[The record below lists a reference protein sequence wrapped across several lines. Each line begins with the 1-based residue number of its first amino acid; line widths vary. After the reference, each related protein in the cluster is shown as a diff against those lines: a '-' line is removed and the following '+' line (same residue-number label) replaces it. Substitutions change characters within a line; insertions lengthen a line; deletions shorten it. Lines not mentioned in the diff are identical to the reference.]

1 MLIVWGYFNNLVY
14 LSYNGHALKLKT
26 STKPSGTGKQC
37 SSNKWHVVDYCPTTL
52 GDFLKAIAKYIVL
65 H

>member
-14 LSYNGHALKLKT
+14 LPYNGHALKLKT
-26 STKPSGTGKQC
+26 STKPSGTGKQ
-37 SSNKWHVVDYCPTTL
+37 WHVVDYCPTTL
-52 GDFLKAIAKYIVL
+52 GAFLKAIAKYIVL